1 MRRSAAIPLLAFL
14 FACLLGPAHAR
25 PSGSDSSQLR
35 ISLLT
40 CSPGAELYSTF
51 GHSALRIVDSAAGTD
66 IVYNFG
72 VFDFS
77 DPDFYL
83 KFVRGKLLYFLDQE
97 AFPYFQYAYA
107 AEGRGITEQVLRL
120 DAAGKRRIRDLL
132 AENLRPENRYY
143 KYDFL
148 FDNCTTRLRDLLLG
162 PKAPAIRTGRV
173 LDDTTLSF
181 RDLLHVYLDRNRQHW
196 SALGIDILLGSRID
210 RPMDNAE
217 AMFLP
222 DFLERAVDSSRDSTG
237 TIVAEKAVLLAAS
250 PAAEGGTVGLPPTL
264 LAFAAALALVLL
276 LQAARG
282 RMAARLLAATD
293 VVIFSAT
300 GLTGLVLVFMW
311 TATDHAS
318 CRDNL
323 NLAWALPTHLAAAF
337 RLRSGGR
344 PVKAYLRATAG
355 LSAAL
360 LAGWAFLP
368 QALNPALIPIVIWT
382 GWRAYRLSA

>member
-1 MRRSAAIPLLAFL
+1 MRRPAASPLLTLL
-14 FACLLGPAHAR
+14 FACLLGTAHAQQTA
-25 PSGSDSSQLR
+25 SDRSQLR

-51 GHSALRIVDSAAGTD
+51 GHSALRIVDTAAGTD

-77 DPDFYL
+77 DPDFYV
-83 KFVRGKLLYFLDQE
+83 KFIRGKLLYFLDQE
-97 AFPYFQYAYA
+97 AFPYFQYAYLV
-107 AEGRGITEQVLRL
+107 EGRRISEQVLRL
-120 DAAGKRRIRDLL
+120 DADRKREIQAFL

-148 FDNCTTRLRDLLLG
+148 FDNCTTRLRDLILRQG
-162 PKAPAIRTGRV
+162 SPAVRTGRV
-173 LDDTTLSF
+173 LDDTTTTF
-181 RDLLHVYLDRNRQHW
+181 REQLHSYLYPNRQYW

-210 RPMDNAE
+210 RPMTNE
-217 AMFLP
+217 QAMFLP
-222 DFLERAVDSSRDSTG
+222 DFLEKALDSSRDTG
-237 TIVAEKAVLLAAS
+237 GSLVEGKAVILESTA
-250 PAAEGGTVGLPPTL
+250 GTDTDQPWLPPTV
-264 LAFAAALALVLL
+264 LAFSVALGLIVLL
-276 LQAARG
+276 SFMRTKSAVSILK
-282 RMAARLLAATD
+282 ATD
-293 VVIFSAT
+293 RFLFLVT
-300 GLTGLVLVFMW
+300 GAIGVLLVFMW
-311 TATDHAS
+311 TGTDHAS

-337 RLRSGGR
+337 RLRSGTR
-344 PVKAYLRATAG
+344 AVNTYLRATAG

-368 QALNPALIPIVIWT
+368 QDLNPALLPIVLWM